1 MQSSLNQ
8 RPLLRR
14 SQLLQRKPQ
23 LGWASDST
31 TASTSRPASVRVLPL
46 PCTVS
51 SLNQQPL
58 LWRSQLLQRTPQRLW
73 ASVPASA
80 SVSRPASFR
89 MPCLASTRSLQ
100 GQWPRQLRRHL
111 PPQPWLL
118 SRCLAVHSTV
128 TSRVVC
134 SPTVPCSQVCTPSLQ
149 NPTYQQPHLPHLRSQ
164 QQPLLLQ
171 DLVRATQSTWSSCRR
186 VRTEIVK
193 RFCDT
198 NPRLSQCRAKSCFGH
213 QLPWFCPPCRSLRRP
228 HANRPHSLRQGRGQC
243 TA

>member
-51 SLNQQPL
+51 WRNQQPL

-73 ASVPASA
+73 ALAPASA
-80 SVSRPASFR
+80 SASRPASFR

-100 GQWPRQLRRHL
+100 GQWPRQLRRQL
-111 PPQPWLL
+111 LPQPWVR
-118 SRCLAVHSTV
+118 SRCLAVNSAF
-128 TSRVVC
+128 TSR
-134 SPTVPCSQVCTPSLQ
+134 
-149 NPTYQQPHLPHLRSQ
+149 
-164 QQPLLLQ
+164 Q
-171 DLVRATQSTWSSCRR
+171 DLVRATQSTWSGCRR

-193 RFCDT
+193 RRCDT
-198 NPRLSQCRAKSCFGH
+198 NPQLSQCRAKSCFGH
-213 QLPWFCPPCRSLRRP
+213 QLPWGCPPRRSLRRP